1 MDDKK
6 KKDTDQLNDDTDSST
21 DRKFADVE
29 DEINKQVKSK
39 NINIDN
45 QVDIANVMQLGRV
58 LRDIFTTVAE
68 SIPQTQE
75 NTKNIETI
83 RKDFK
88 NLIDRL
94 TKTTQNFKIQIFIDE
109 LEKYL
114 ETSKRLLYSE
124 FTSIIIELNN
134 SDDQSVG
141 IIISNLEN
149 CIAYSMNEKNE
160 VSEDIQKTLLK
171 LWDHANLA
179 SNQYNYFTM
188 TDDMFIQKVS
198 PIIEPKIEALKA
210 QYSSLND
217 EVVNAEDEIKNTVE
231 EVKNTKYKIVS
242 DIIGLISIFV
252 AISFVMFGGM
262 TMLNNLFDFSNMQYI
277 PITEMLC
284 LGSLI
289 GLILIAIIYAFM
301 VFILKLLDKPYD
313 DKPNLNAFLKGLVI
327 LLAVICAITFLIW
340 FNNPNVNIYED
351 KNANAQNTTLIEQE
365 ENATDTQNTSKK
377 PISK

>member
-1 MDDKK
+1 MDDIKRE
-6 KKDTDQLNDDTDSST
+6 DTDQLNDDTDSST

-29 DEINKQVKSK
+29 DEIDKQIKS
-39 NINIDN
+39 NNTDN
-45 QVDIANVMQLGRV
+45 QIEPDCVMELDRI
-58 LRDIFTTVAE
+58 LREIFTTVDE
-68 SIPQTQE
+68 SISKTQE
-75 NTKNIETI
+75 DSKNIETI

-88 NLIDRL
+88 KLIERL
-94 TKTTQNFKIQIFIDE
+94 TKTTQNFEIQVFIDE

-114 ETSKRLLYSE
+114 NTSKRLLYSE

-134 SDDQSVG
+134 TSDQSVG

-149 CIAYSMNEKNE
+149 CIAYSMNEENE

-198 PIIEPKIEALKA
+198 PIIEPKIDDLKT

-217 EVVNAEDEIKNTVE
+217 EVFNAENEIKSTVE

-313 DKPNLNAFLKGLVI
+313 DKPNLNWFLKGLVI

-340 FNNPNVNIYED
+340 FNNPNVNIYDD
-351 KNANAQNTTLIEQE
+351 KNANAQNTTLVEQE
-365 ENATDTQNTSKK
+365 ENATDTQQDTSKK
-377 PISK
+377 PVSK

>member
-1 MDDKK
+1 MDDIKRE
-6 KKDTDQLNDDTDSST
+6 DTDQLNDDTDSST

-29 DEINKQVKSK
+29 DEIDKQIKS
-39 NINIDN
+39 NNTDN
-45 QVDIANVMQLGRV
+45 QIESDCVMELDRI
-58 LRDIFTTVAE
+58 LREIFTTVDE
-68 SIPQTQE
+68 SISKTQE
-75 NTKNIETI
+75 DSKNIETI

-88 NLIDRL
+88 KLIERL
-94 TKTTQNFKIQIFIDE
+94 TKTTQNFEIQVFIDE

-114 ETSKRLLYSE
+114 NTSKRLLYSE

-134 SDDQSVG
+134 TSDQSVG

-149 CIAYSMNEKNE
+149 CIAYSMNEENE

-198 PIIEPKIEALKA
+198 PIIEPKIDDLKT

-217 EVVNAEDEIKNTVE
+217 EVFNAENEIKSTVE

-313 DKPNLNAFLKGLVI
+313 DKPNLNWFLKGLVI

-340 FNNPNVNIYED
+340 FDKPNVNIYED
-351 KNANAQNTTLIEQE
+351 KNTNTQNTTQIEQE
-365 ENATDTQNTSKK
+365 ENATDTQQDTSKK
-377 PISK
+377 PVSK